1 MSIQNK
7 TIGTLVILPSIMY
20 FKKSIN
26 GIDQKLTLVK
36 LLIFLEIKW
45 INLCILKFI
54 KKTSWKCRPLS
65 KGKHSFV
72 VYTLVSYL

>member
-54 KKTSWKCRPLS
+54 KKD
-65 KGKHSFV
+65 
-72 VYTLVSYL
+72 